1 MTPVVATVMGMALLL
16 VVLAFSIA
24 RPRGLPEAVAAVP
37 AALVALALGLVTPAQ
52 AESTVKELFSTIV
65 FLAAILVISHL
76 ADADGVFRW
85 LGALLAR
92 RSRRDPVRLL
102 GWVFV
107 VAALTTAVLSL
118 DATVVLLTPVI
129 LSTVRRVRVRAAPQV
144 YATAHLSNSAS
155 LLFPVSN
162 LTNLLAF
169 GASGVTFVGF
179 AALMAG
185 PWVVCLAVE
194 YAAFRLFFRRQLA
207 EPAGDADS
215 PTTHPETPGT
225 HPETADPDPPAPR
238 TALALLGAIL
248 LGFAAGPVVGIE
260 PFVVAVVGA
269 VVMGVRA
276 LLQGRVRVL
285 GLAREA
291 NPLFLL
297 FVAALGVVVD
307 AATGHGLQDDLSTVL
322 PDGTS
327 LLDLLALAA
336 IAAVLANLINN
347 LPATLVLLTALGTH
361 PATGAVL
368 AVLIGVNV
376 GPNLTYTGSLATLLW
391 RRVLHTRGHRPSLR
405 RFTLLGLLTVP
416 ACVCLA
422 TIALW
427 LALSV

>member
-16 VVLAFSIA
+16 IVLAFSIA

-52 AESTVKELFSTIV
+52 AESTVKQLFSTIV

-185 PWVVCLAVE
+185 PWMVCLAVE

-215 PTTHPETPGT
+215 PTTHPETPG
-225 HPETADPDPPAPR
+225 TADPDPPAPR

>member
-16 VVLAFSIA
+16 IVLAFSIA

-225 HPETADPDPPAPR
+225 RPETADPDPPAPR

>member
-16 VVLAFSIA
+16 IVLAFSIA

-52 AESTVKELFSTIV
+52 AESTVKQLFSTIV

-185 PWVVCLAVE
+185 PWMVCLAVE

>member
-16 VVLAFSIA
+16 IVLAFSIA

-52 AESTVKELFSTIV
+52 AESTVKQLFSTIV

-185 PWVVCLAVE
+185 PWMVCLAVE

-225 HPETADPDPPAPR
+225 HPETADPDPSAPR

-285 GLAREA
+285 GLTREA

-297 FVAALGVVVD
+297 FVAALGLVVD

-391 RRVLHTRGHRPSLR
+391 RRVLHTRGHHPSLR

>member
-16 VVLAFSIA
+16 IVLAFSIA

-52 AESTVKELFSTIV
+52 AESTVKQLFSTIV

-215 PTTHPETPGT
+215 PTTHPETPG
-225 HPETADPDPPAPR
+225 TADPDPPAPR

>member
-1 MTPVVATVMGMALLL
+1 MGMALLL
-16 VVLAFSIA
+16 IVLAFSIA

-52 AESTVKELFSTIV
+52 AESTVKQLFSTIV

-107 VAALTTAVLSL
+107 VAALATAVLSL

-185 PWVVCLAVE
+185 PWMVCLAVE

-225 HPETADPDPPAPR
+225 HPETADPDPSAPR

-297 FVAALGVVVD
+297 FVAALGLVVD